1 MDKEKD
7 IIKILTSILDIDQ
20 TITGKKYLHQFIKNI
35 ALNLDVKYALI
46 GHPIDKCLSQI
57 QTDVV
62 WADGDFSEN
71 FMYKLKDTPCEI
83 VLSGERVCIHDKN
96 VSLDFPEDKLLQDM
110 GIEAYVGAPVVSKNL
125 SGISS
130 ILVLLDEKPMENKN
144 FFTSICE
151 FLALRAS
158 AEIEQARIEE
168 NLLSQV
174 QERTKELEN
183 SNKELLQT
191 NIELSKTLKKLE
203 TTQNRLVESEKL
215 ASLGGLVSGVAH
227 EINTPLGIAL
237 TGITYLEDISHDIRK
252 LYNDDH
258 MTEENFN
265 KYLSESENISTQIFD
280 NIRKASEL
288 VRTFK
293 QVSADQESEEKR
305 NFDFK
310 EYTDG
315 IILSVHSQLKKTK
328 ITVENNIPSGIKL
341 NSYPGAYG
349 QIVTNLILNSLIH
362 GYSNNDEGIISFNFK
377 KSNDSLIL
385 YYTDDGKGIQEKDL
399 PHIFEPFF
407 TTKRG
412 RGGTGLGLNILYNI
426 VKKQFG
432 GYITCHSKPNKGVR
446 FEIIFPI

>member
-20 TITGKKYLHQFIKNI
+20 SISGTKYLRQFIKNI

-46 GHPIDKCLSQI
+46 GHPIDEALSQI

-62 WADGDFSEN
+62 WANDDFAEN

-96 VSLDFPEDKLLQDM
+96 VSLDFPEDKLLQEM
-110 GIEAYVGAPVVSKNL
+110 GIEAYVGAPVVSRSV
-125 SGISS
+125 SGVSS
-130 ILVLLDEKPMENKN
+130 ILVLLDEKPMENRD
-144 FFTSICE
+144 FFSSICE

-158 AEIEQARIEE
+158 AEIEQFRIEE
-168 NLLSQV
+168 NLSSQV
-174 QERTKELEN
+174 HQRTKELEK
-183 SNKELLQT
+183 SNKNLQQT

-203 TTQNRLVESEKL
+203 KTQDRLVESEKL

-227 EINTPLGIAL
+227 EINTPLGNAL
-237 TGITYLEDISHDIRK
+237 TGITYLEDISLNIRK
-252 LYNDDH
+252 LYNKDE
-258 MTEENFN
+258 MTEEIFD
-265 KYLSESENISTQIFD
+265 KYLVESENTSTQVFG
-280 NIRKASEL
+280 NIKKASEL

-305 NFDFK
+305 DFDIK

-315 IILSVHSQLKKTK
+315 IILSIHSQLKKTK
-328 ITVENNIPSGIKL
+328 ISVENNIPPGIKL

-349 QIVTNLILNSLIH
+349 QVITNLILNSIIH
-362 GYSNNDEGIISFNFK
+362 GYSTNDKGVISFNFK
-377 KSNDSLIL
+377 KNKDSLVLHYI
-385 YYTDDGKGIQEKDL
+385 DDGKGIQEQDL

-412 RGGTGLGLNILYNI
+412 LGGTGLGLNILYNI

-432 GYITCHSKPNKGVR
+432 GYITCHSKPNKGVH